1 MNAHINKILE
11 FDKLKE
17 KILENIVIEE
27 NKEKIINL
35 EPYKDITVLNNEL
48 KVVKDFMDL
57 IQYDGGF
64 ETIGF
69 KNICVLMDKIKL
81 IGTYL
86 DVEELWDINV
96 NLRAIRVF
104 KTRLDELGKYKYLR
118 EILGHLP
125 NLKAVEDIINK
136 TIDVEKQIKDDAS
149 LDLRD
154 IRLHKKTLNMN
165 IKRKF
170 EELFEE
176 SSISNAFQDKII
188 TERDGRMVTAV
199 KFDFK
204 GQIKGI
210 EHDRSASGQTVYIEP
225 LSIVSLNN
233 KMRELET
240 KEKEEIRKILLR
252 ISELLR
258 NNSEDIK
265 FIGEKIIYLD
275 ILNVKSLY
283 GVENKCNIASINN
296 KEILYLEQARHPL
309 IDKDKVVPLSFE
321 IGKDY
326 NILLITG
333 PNTGGKTV
341 ALKTAGLLT
350 LMALSG
356 LPIPASENSK
366 IGFFENVFAD
376 IGDEQSIE
384 QSLSSFSAHLKNIKD
399 ILENLSKNSLVLLD
413 ELGSGTD
420 PIEGSAFAMSVI
432 DYLLVK
438 KCKSFVTTHYSQVKA
453 YGYNEPEIETASMEF
468 NTDTLSPTYKLLIG
482 IPGESNALTIA
493 SRMGITDE
501 IISKA
506 KDYISEDN
514 KKVEKMIENIKNKSQ
529 ELDDLKE
536 KLSIVEEEAKKDRER
551 ARQEMLLVEKQKN
564 EIIKK
569 AYEDAEKMMN
579 EMRAKASALVEKIQK
594 EENKKED
601 AQKLQKSLNMLSSAL
616 REEKNKTVEI
626 VKKIKRKVDFKIGD
640 RVFVKSINQFANILK
655 INEIKESARVQA
667 GILKLEVPFDEIK
680 IVEEKKQ
687 NVTQVSVGKKVAVKY
702 EIDLRGKMVDEAI
715 HELEI
720 YFDRAVLN
728 SYSEVFVIHGKGTG
742 ALREGILKY
751 LKTSRYVKSFRL
763 GGHGEGGLG
772 CTVVSLK

>member
-1 MNAHINKILE
+1 MNTHSYKVLE

-27 NKEKIINL
+27 NNQKIINL
-35 EPYKDITVLNNEL
+35 VPYSDISSLNNEL
-48 KVVKDFMDL
+48 KTIKDFMDL
-57 IQYDGGF
+57 IEFDGGF
-64 ETIGF
+64 ESTGF
-69 KNICVLMDKIKL
+69 KNICILMEKIKL

-86 DVEELWDINV
+86 DAEELWDINF
-96 NLRAIRVF
+96 NLRSIRIF
-104 KTRLDELGKYKYLR
+104 KNRLDELGKYKQLR
-118 EILGHLP
+118 DTIGNIP
-125 NLKAVEDIINK
+125 NLKNIEDIINK
-136 TIDVEKQIKDDAS
+136 TLDNDKQIKDDAS
-149 LDLRD
+149 LVLRD
-154 IRLHKKTLNMN
+154 IRLHKKTLNLN

-176 SSISNAFQDKII
+176 SNLSNAFQEKII

-199 KFDFK
+199 KYDFK

-210 EHDRSASGQTVYIEP
+210 EHDKSASGQTVYIEP

-233 KMRELET
+233 KMRELEV

-252 ISELLR
+252 ISEILR
-258 NNSEDIK
+258 NNKDDII
-265 FIGEKIIYLD
+265 FIGEKIVYLD
-275 ILNVKSLY
+275 ILNAKSIF
-283 GVENKCNIASINN
+283 GIENKCNIPNITN
-296 KEILYLEQARHPL
+296 KEILYLENARHPL
-309 IDKDKVVPLSFE
+309 IDKNSVVPLSFE

-341 ALKTAGLLT
+341 ALKTAGLLS
-350 LMALSG
+350 LMALSAI
-356 LPIPASENSK
+356 PIPASENSK
-366 IGFFENVFAD
+366 IGFFEAIYAD

-384 QSLSSFSAHLKNIKD
+384 QSLSSFSAHLKNVKN
-399 ILENLSKNSLVLLD
+399 ILENLTKNSLILLD

-432 DYLLVK
+432 DFLRDK
-438 KCKSFVTTHYSQVKA
+438 KCKAFITTHYSQVKA
-453 YGYNEPEIETASMEF
+453 YGYNEPDIETASMEF
-468 NTDTLSPTYKLLIG
+468 NSITLSPTYKLLIG
-482 IPGESNALTIA
+482 IPGESNALIIA
-493 SRMGITDE
+493 ERVGISNE
-501 IISKA
+501 IIKKA
-506 KDYISEDN
+506 REYISEDN

-529 ELDDLKE
+529 ELDILRERISK
-536 KLSIVEEEAKKDRER
+536 IEEDARIDREK
-551 ARQEMLLVEKQKN
+551 ARQEILIIEKQKN

-579 EMRAKASALVEKIQK
+579 EMRAKAAALVEKIQK

-601 AQKLQKSLNMLSSAL
+601 AKKLQKNLNMLTSAL

-626 VKKIKRKVDFKIGD
+626 VKAIKRKADFKIGD
-640 RVFVKSINQFANILK
+640 RVFIKTINQFANVLK
-655 INEIKESARVQA
+655 INESKESVNVQA

-680 IVEEKKQ
+680 VIEEKKEKIY
-687 NVTQVSVGKKVAVKY
+687 NTNILKKNPVRS

-715 HELEI
+715 HELET
-720 YFDRAVLN
+720 YFDRATLN
-728 SYSEVFVIHGKGTG
+728 SYSEVYVIHGKGTG

-751 LKTSRYVKSFRL
+751 LKTSRYVKNFRI

-772 CTVVSLK
+772 CTVVTLK